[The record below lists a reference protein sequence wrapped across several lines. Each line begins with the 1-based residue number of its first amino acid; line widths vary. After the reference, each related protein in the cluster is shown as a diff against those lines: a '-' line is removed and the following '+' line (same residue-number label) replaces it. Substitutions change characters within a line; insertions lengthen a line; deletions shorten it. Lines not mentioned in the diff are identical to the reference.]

1 MSGQLRTEDNET
13 LFGEEFSPSV
23 TELGCLTDSLSMN
36 QFGLALF
43 TKWQL
48 ILLTVFIEIFYQA
61 RGNSLLNVFSWS
73 FNLMQLQM
81 RLKYTLRPLKLQSK
95 VVALLSNR
103 FISAFDKGCQMLQLI
118 VSTNQNEII

>member
-13 LFGEEFSPSV
+13 LFGEEFTPSV

-48 ILLTVFIEIFYQA
+48 TVFIEIFYQA
-61 RGNSLLNVFSWS
+61 RGNSLLNVFSLS
-73 FNLMQLQM
+73 FNLMQQQM
-81 RLKYTLRPLKLQSK
+81 RLKHTLRPLKLQRK
-95 VVALLSNR
+95 VVALRYQTDLFQHLTR
-103 FISAFDKGCQMLQLI
+103 D
-118 VSTNQNEII
+118 VT

>member
-13 LFGEEFSPSV
+13 LFGEEFTPSV

-48 ILLTVFIEIFYQA
+48 TVFMEIFLPSQ
-61 RGNSLLNVFSWS
+61 W
-73 FNLMQLQM
+73 
-81 RLKYTLRPLKLQSK
+81 
-95 VVALLSNR
+95 
-103 FISAFDKGCQMLQLI
+103 QLI
-118 VSTNQNEII
+118 AQCVFMEL